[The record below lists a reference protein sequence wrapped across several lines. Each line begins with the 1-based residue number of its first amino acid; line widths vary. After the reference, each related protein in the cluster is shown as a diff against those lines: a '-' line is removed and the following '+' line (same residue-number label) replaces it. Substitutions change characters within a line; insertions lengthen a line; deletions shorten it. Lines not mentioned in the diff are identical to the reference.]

1 MGPGLKT
8 TRTGMGLGGGG
19 GREKLFLK
27 IFDQFSYLL
36 GHSVIHVIIK
46 ETFEFLRNNSMKYI
60 LNILTLLSDSCAC

>member
-19 GREKLFLK
+19 KLFLK

-46 ETFEFLRNNSMKYI
+46 ETFEFCRNNSMKYI
-60 LNILTLLSDSCAC
+60 LNILSFLSDSCAC